1 MKKMSRFL
9 SALLALCLA
18 VSLLAAGAAAA
29 EGIIVGPQTVTF
41 TGSDGVERTYV
52 EYMGEDLS
60 TLAVGSGVILRGSVD
75 YNAVYNDGTNNY
87 IGYNTTQGTWYICLG
102 SYSAEALRMLLT
114 DTADQEV
121 FELYGAY
128 TGLLAANGL
137 PVVDVQQGEIQ
148 TYNQAED
155 FYVLYTAGTS
165 LPYFEKKAASAN

>member
-29 EGIIVGPQTVTF
+29 EGITVGPRTVTCI
-41 TGSDGVERTYV
+41 GLEGVERTYV

-60 TLAVGSGVILRGSVD
+60 TLAVGSNVILTGMVD

-102 SYSAEALRMLLT
+102 SYSVEAFKMIVPDDGT
-114 DTADQEV
+114 IEK
-121 FELYGAY
+121 FEAFGTY
-128 TGLLAANGL
+128 TGLLEANGL
-137 PVVDVQQGEIQ
+137 PVVDVQLGEIR
-148 TYNQAED
+148 TYQVGKTS
-155 FYVLYTAGTS
+155 FAGYPMEEL